1 MINARRRECIT
12 GTARNFPSR
21 PLPLW
26 LKSARRSG
34 IFSANALKCRDRVG
48 ADAPV

>member
-12 GTARNFPSR
+12 GTARNFLR
-21 PLPLW
+21 GRCPLLAQ
-26 LKSARRSG
+26 KRQAVG